1 VEGHAGGLRRMIGAL
16 MILAAL
22 GDRLQGLAPGTVSG
36 MTPVLLAALGGA
48 LTWHAGIF
56 NIAMEG
62 MLLTGALGAMMAAD
76 GTGSWMAGLLGGMA
90 GAAVLAAV
98 YVLFVVVL
106 GTDEFVTGIALN
118 LAAVGGTTFL
128 LRKVYRRGSYNPPDL
143 AQVPA
148 IRIPGLREVPGLG
161 ALVRGDLNLLDA
173 LALAAAGAVAVV
185 LVRTRFGLRLR
196 AAGAN
201 PASLDASGVSTAR
214 IRALSVLWC
223 GVLCG
228 LGGAWLS
235 IGFGRGFGENMSN
248 GKGWIALVAVILAS
262 GRPGVIVAAAAVF
275 GFADAAGLF
284 AQGYDVPSQLSS
296 MFPYL
301 ATLVALY
308 VAARRARR
316 RIGAGARPAT

>member
-1 VEGHAGGLRRMIGAL
+1 MIGAL

-22 GDRLQGLAPGTVSG
+22 GDRVQGLLPGTVSG
-36 MTPVLLAALGGA
+36 MTPVLLAALGGS

-62 MLLTGALGAMMAAD
+62 MLLAGALGAVMAAH
-76 GTGSWMAGLLGGMA
+76 GTGSWGVGLVGGVV
-90 GAAVLAAV
+90 GALVLAAI
-98 YVLFVVVL
+98 YVAFVV
-106 GTDEFVTGIALN
+106 GAKTDEFVTGIALN

-128 LRKVYRRGSYNPPDL
+128 LRRVYAVGSFNPPRL
-143 AQVPA
+143 SQVPDIDVA
-148 IRIPGLREVPGLG
+148 GLRSVPGIGSLF
-161 ALVRGDLNLLDA
+161 RGDLNLLDLVAIAATA
-173 LALAAAGAVAVV
+173 LVAFVV
-185 LVRTRFGLRLR
+185 TRTRYGLRLR

-201 PASLDASGVSTAR
+201 AESLDASGVSTAR
-214 IRALSVLWC
+214 VRTVAVLWC

-248 GKGWIALVAVILAS
+248 GKGWIALVAVILAK
-262 GRPGVIVAAAAVF
+262 GRPWVIAAVAAVF

-308 VAARRARR
+308 VADRRVRR
-316 RIGAGARPAT
+316 SPRA

>member
-1 VEGHAGGLRRMIGAL
+1 MIGAL
-16 MILAAL
+16 MIVAAIA
-22 GDRLQGLAPGTVSG
+22 DRLQGLLPGTVSG

-62 MLLTGALGAMMAAD
+62 MLLAGALGAVMAAH
-76 GTGSWMAGLLGGMA
+76 GTGSWMAGLVGGVLGST
-90 GAAVLAAV
+90 VLALI
-98 YVLFVVVL
+98 YVAFVV
-106 GTDEFVTGIALN
+106 GAKTDEFVTGIALN

-128 LRKVYRRGSYNPPDL
+128 LRKVYAVGSFNPPGL
-143 AQVPA
+143 SQVPG
-148 IRIPGLREVPGLG
+148 IDVPGLRSVPGIG
-161 ALVRGDLNLLDA
+161 ALFRGDLNLLDA
-173 LALAAAGAVAVV
+173 VAILASAAVAFVI
-185 LVRTRFGLRLR
+185 VRTRYGLRLR

-201 PASLDASGVSTAR
+201 AASLDASGVSTAR
-214 IRALSVLWC
+214 VRTIAVLWC

-248 GKGWIALVAVILAS
+248 GKGWIALVAVILAK
-262 GRPGVIVAAAAVF
+262 GRPWAIAAVAAVF
-275 GFADAAGLF
+275 GLADASGLF
-284 AQGYDVPSQLSS
+284 AQGYDVPSQLSA

-308 VAARRARR
+308 VASRRARQSA
-316 RIGAGARPAT
+316 RI